1 MDEYHG
7 LGVYSHTISMQ
18 CHHNLFKVRKTHR
31 MSIRIDT
38 MVAYYCTTKNFID
51 PISNGRHSD
60 KACAVPTLI
69 FACGFKAVCWC
80 VPFSCCRCHNSDK
93 NMLIAVGCFECPLSP
108 CILVLW
114 FLNFGLYC
122 LILRRHLLVP
132 FVESTYELSHF
143 KNQLRIFA

>member
-18 CHHNLFKVRKTHR
+18 CHYNLFKVRKTHR

-38 MVAYYCTTKNFID
+38 MFAYYCTTKNFIN

-60 KACAVPTLI
+60 KACAVSALI
-69 FACGFKAVCWC
+69 FACGFEAVCWC

-93 NMLIAVGCFECPLSP
+93 NMLIAVGCFECKWSST
-108 CILVLW
+108 VS
-114 FLNFGLYC
+114 LYFSIMVPQFW
-122 LILRRHLLVP
+122 LIL
-132 FVESTYELSHF
+132 FYF
-143 KNQLRIFA
+143 KKALASAFC